1 MIYRDFQDLHLSLL
15 GFGTMRLP
23 TTVDGAIDED
33 TTQAMV
39 DYALAH
45 GVNYFD
51 TAWAYMQNLSE
62 TVVGRCLKKHPRD
75 SFYLATKYP
84 GHTLTCD
91 PDPADTFAQQLEKCR
106 VDYFDFYL
114 LHNVYENDVDIYT
127 DPKWGIIDYFVEQK
141 RLGRIKHLGFST
153 HADLPCLTAFLER
166 YGKEMEFCQ
175 IQLNYLDW
183 TIQRAKEKYELLEKH
198 HIPVWVMEPVRG
210 GKLAALDADSEQQLH
225 VHMVLS
231 GMSDMAQM
239 ADNVATFEHLD
250 PLSPAEEAILFAAA
264 DKMKNSIPCTACRYC
279 CDGCPQQLDIPDLL
293 HKYNQLRTGS
303 GSTIKMQLD
312 AVPANKWPHACLGC
326 GACAAVCPQK
336 IVIPDEL
343 AAFAAELD
351 KLPDWVEV
359 CSRREGLLLFTPDI
373 SPRSVGTAPGSP
385 GPGAA
390 PHPAWRA
397 YSGRGGRR
405 RSRTRRYWSSGPRYA
420 PGPSAGRTRQSPP
433 RCCTG
438 LAASAGYVGYAAA
451 PSDRR

>member
-23 TTVDGAIDED
+23 TTADGAIDED

-84 GHTLTCD
+84 GHQISD
-91 PDPADTFAQQLEKCR
+91 SYDPAAIFEEQL
-106 VDYFDFYL
+106 
-114 LHNVYENDVDIYT
+114 
-127 DPKWGIIDYFVEQK
+127 
-141 RLGRIKHLGFST
+141 LGRIKHLGFST

-183 TIQRAKEKYELLEKH
+183 TIQRAREKYELLEKH

-210 GKLAALDADSEQQLH
+210 GRLAALDADSEQQLH
-225 VHMVLS
+225 ALRPNASIASFGFRWLQGLDNVHMVLS

-239 ADNVATFEHLD
+239 ADNVATFERLD

-303 GSTIKMQLD
+303 GSTIKMQL
-312 AVPANKWPHACLGC
+312 AREQVAPRLSGLRRLRRCLSPEDC
-326 GACAAVCPQK
+326 Y
-336 IVIPDEL
+336 
-343 AAFAAELD
+343 
-351 KLPDWVEV
+351 
-359 CSRREGLLLFTPDI
+359 SRRTGSLCRRAGQAARLGGGLP
-373 SPRSVGTAPGSP
+373 
-385 GPGAA
+385 
-390 PHPAWRA
+390 PAGG
-397 YSGRGGRR
+397 GRGAGARL
-405 RSRTRRYWSSGPRYA
+405 PRA
-420 PGPSAGRTRQSPP
+420 VSA
-433 RCCTG
+433 
-438 LAASAGYVGYAAA
+438 
-451 PSDRR
+451 